1 MYSNIYWKWRIV
13 SITTLEPKLILLVHW
28 SICDL
33 NREVLG
39 GDPVPTTDTDRQ
51 VVFGDQVTCSITL
64 KDTSVVA
71 EDAEDMSFKETCS
84 KAQYEE
90 VVKESNT

>member
-1 MYSNIYWKWRIV
+1 MKNCFNYNFGTKADF
-13 SITTLEPKLILLVHW
+13 TCTLINLWFEQRSFRWW
-28 SICDL
+28 SC
-33 NREVLG
+33 
-39 GDPVPTTDTDRQ
+39 VPTTDTDRQ

-90 VVKESNT
+90 VVKENNT